1 MSEEERVVA
10 VISPWDHLANL
21 VKKGFR
27 VESLPREKKVLVWR
41 EDLTHEK
48 ELVAAVKEAG
58 IESVEVRRKKVMEEW
73 EE

>member
-1 MSEEERVVA
+1 MPAVVA
-10 VISPWDHLANL
+10 VVSPWDHLANL
-21 VKKGFR
+21 VKKKFR

-41 EDLTHEK
+41 DDLTNEE

-58 IESVEVRRKKVMEEW
+58 IESIEIRRRKVIEEW

>member
-10 VISPWDHLANL
+10 VVSPWDHLANL
-21 VKKGFR
+21 VKKKFR

-41 EDLTHEK
+41 EDLTNEE

-58 IESVEVRRKKVMEEW
+58 IESIEVRRRKIIEEW